1 MVVGLKTYKV
11 KNKEVYENLR
21 KMFSGIAFF
30 RSEKNEFFIKTTKN
44 PTIDEFL
51 KLGLMEEI
59 N

>member
-1 MVVGLKTYKV
+1 VGLKVYKI
-11 KNKEVYENLR
+11 KNKELYENLK